1 MRPPLTPVVW
11 ICVAIALLGVSAA
24 FDSPWRF
31 VPLGCSAIAAVVSM
45 ERQMAWYQKRAR
57 RLRERS
63 RKK

>member
-1 MRPPLTPVVW
+1 MLWLGASVVLL
-11 ICVAIALLGVSAA
+11 AASTAL
-24 FDSPWRF
+24 DSSWRF

-63 RKK
+63 WKK

>member
-1 MRPPLTPVVW
+1 MTPVVW
-11 ICVAIALLGVSAA
+11 LLAAIALMCLSLA

-63 RKK
+63 GKK

>member
-1 MRPPLTPVVW
+1 MLWFGASV
-11 ICVAIALLGVSAA
+11 ALLAASTA

-45 ERQMAWYQKRAR
+45 ERQMCWGDRRAR

-63 RKK
+63 GKK